1 MLSIQPQPRD
11 RRLVDGAQPALARR
25 DSIRPCR
32 DDVLYGQDRALK
44 FEVSQL
50 FPPPLQR
57 EELAALF
64 GEVAAGITGTAA
76 RRLVAKAAQV
86 GHPDLVHGGG
96 AGVGDLPGIAQLA
109 NVSRASEIEMIR
121 DLILCRHR
129 RRHPLGFGQN

>member
-1 MLSIQPQPRD
+1 MLPIQPQPRD

-32 DDVLYGQDRALK
+32 DDVLYGQNCALK

-50 FPPPLQR
+50 LPPPLQC
-57 EELAALF
+57 EQLAALL

-86 GHPDLVHGGG
+86 GHPDLVHGGR
-96 AGVGDLPGIAQLA
+96 ARVGDLPGVAQLA
-109 NVSRASEIEMIR
+109 NVTRASEIKMIG
-121 DLILCRHR
+121 DLLLCRHR
-129 RRHPLGFGQN
+129 RRHPLDFGQN